1 MGPPES
7 GTADLVLELG
17 RLGSAPLPLVGG
29 KALNLGRLATAGFP
43 VPAGFCLTT
52 AAYRMAVPPE
62 LGELAARLDGLAAT
76 FDGLAAGAGRI
87 GEAPA
92 SESGSGNEPPRESAQ
107 REIAQH
113 ETAQREIASRARE
126 LVGTAPVPPQ
136 VEAAI
141 RRAYAAMGNAPV
153 PAASTRSIDGP
164 PDGGMSP
171 DIGTS
176 PAVAVRSSA
185 TAEDLPFAS
194 FAGQQDSFLDV
205 VGADAVIE
213 AVRRCW
219 ASLWTDR
226 AVAYRSANGIRHSD
240 VGLAVVVQHVVGA
253 ATAGV
258 LFTANPVTGTRGET
272 VIDASA
278 GPGAAVVSGAVTPD
292 HFVVETATGRIRESS
307 PGRGGSGTGDPRPG
321 DVRTSGGGTG
331 AGADSLVLSGAQLR
345 ELTSLGA
352 AAQEH
357 FGEPQDVEWV
367 IDAGGKIWLTQ
378 SRPITT
384 LYPLP
389 DPSSARPFG
398 LESSPA
404 AETRVYLCGTLLQG
418 LTRPLTPMGLSAMES
433 LGNRRSPYAYVNP
446 GLRMYADLTPALRTE
461 SGRRML
467 LKWLPLADGRLA
479 SVLPALFEDPRFGR
493 TKEQS
498 RRSELR
504 ASDGRR
510 RDGTAGLATMVWLV
524 PSLIR
529 AAVRPKAEL
538 RRALRFGKRL
548 EADLGLTEPATLF
561 GRLDHAQNVPG
572 RTVDGLIRA
581 TLPAPAAGYAMLGLA
596 RWLLRGVA
604 EPRELEAVLRGLPH
618 NVTTE
623 MDLDLWSLAVSV
635 RDDGASRE
643 AFLGR
648 RPDELAVSY
657 AAGALPPVAQA
668 GVRRFLERYGH
679 RAVAEIDL
687 GMPRWSE
694 KPGHILG
701 MISNYLRVED
711 PEQAPDRQFDRAAD
725 HAEDKIRSL
734 VARAGAVSPLR
745 GRLLAV
751 CLHRTRQLAGL
762 RELPKFYVVTVLAE
776 VHKQLAVVGAE
787 LARAG
792 TLGAADDV
800 FFLTFDEVRVG
811 LRGGEL
817 KGIVAE
823 RRRIYDA
830 ELRRK
835 RIPRLLLSDGT
846 DVEAAVASAAA
857 ASGALIGTPASAGTA
872 AGRVRVILDP
882 VGAHLEPG
890 EILVAPST
898 DPGWTPLFLTAGALV
913 MEMGGV
919 ISHGAVVARE
929 YGIPAVVGV
938 PDATTRLRTG
948 QTVVVDGAAGTVTAV
963 ETATDGGAVT
973 GVGTDTQS
981 GP

>member
-1 MGPPES
+1 M
-7 GTADLVLELG
+7 
-17 RLGSAPLPLVGG
+17 
-29 KALNLGRLATAGFP
+29 
-43 VPAGFCLTT
+43 
-52 AAYRMAVPPE
+52 
-62 LGELAARLDGLAAT
+62 
-76 FDGLAAGAGRI
+76 
-87 GEAPA
+87 
-92 SESGSGNEPPRESAQ
+92 
-107 REIAQH
+107 
-113 ETAQREIASRARE
+113 
-126 LVGTAPVPPQ
+126 
-136 VEAAI
+136 EAAI
-141 RRAYAAMGNAPV
+141 RRAYAALGNAPV
-153 PAASTRSIDGP
+153 PAGSTRASARP
-164 PDGGMSP
+164 PD
-171 DIGTS
+171 DGTS
-176 PAVAVRSSA
+176 PAAVRPPAVAVRSSA
-185 TAEDLPFAS
+185 SAEDLPFAS

-205 VGADAVIE
+205 VGADAVIQ

-226 AVAYRSANGIRHSD
+226 AVAYRSANGIRHGD
-240 VGLAVVVQHVVGA
+240 VGLAVVVQHVVDA
-253 ATAGV
+253 AAAGV

-292 HFVVETATGRIRESS
+292 HFVVETATGKIRESS
-307 PGRGGSGTGDPRPG
+307 LGRGGSGTGDPGAG
-321 DVRTSGGGTG
+321 DGGG
-331 AGADSLVLSGAQLR
+331 SPVLSGTQLR

-367 IDAGGKIWLTQ
+367 IDADGKIWLTQ

-398 LESSPA
+398 FESAPA

-418 LTRPLTPMGLSAMES
+418 LTRPLTPMGLSVMES
-433 LGNRRSPYAYVNP
+433 VGNRRSPLAYVNP
-446 GLRMYADLTPALRTE
+446 GLRMYADLTPLLRTT

-467 LKWLPLADGRLA
+467 LKWLPLADGRSA
-479 SVLPALFEDPRFGR
+479 SVLPALLEDPRFAL
-493 TKEQS
+493 TKEQP
-498 RRSELR
+498 RRSTLR

-510 RDGTAGLATMVWLV
+510 RDGAAGLAAMLGLA
-524 PSLIR
+524 PALIR
-529 AAVRPKAEL
+529 AVVRPKAEL

-548 EADLGLTEPATLF
+548 EADLGLAEPATVF
-561 GRLDHAQNVPG
+561 RRLDHAQNVPG
-572 RTVDGLIRA
+572 RTFDGLIWA

-623 MDLDLWSLAVSV
+623 MDLELWSLAVSV

-648 RPDELAVSY
+648 RPGELAVSY

-668 GVRRFLERYGH
+668 GLRRFLERYGH

-694 KPGHILG
+694 KPDHILG

-711 PEQAPDRQFDRAAD
+711 PELAPDRQFARAAD
-725 HAEDKIRSL
+725 HAEARIRSL
-734 VARAGAVSPLR
+734 VSRAAAVSPLR
-745 GRLLAV
+745 GRLVAV

-762 RELPKFYVVTVLAE
+762 RELPKFYVVTVLGE
-776 VHKQLAVVGAE
+776 VHRQLAAVGAE
-787 LARAG
+787 MAKAG
-792 TLGAADDV
+792 TIRAADDV

-817 KGIVAE
+817 KGMVAE

-846 DVEAAVASAAA
+846 DVEAAVASPAA
-857 ASGALIGTPASAGTA
+857 ASGALVGTPASAGTA

-890 EILVAPST
+890 EILVTPST

-963 ETATDGGAVT
+963 DTATDGGTVT
-973 GVGTDTQS
+973 GSGTVPQP

>member
-7 GTADLVLELG
+7 GTPDLVLDLG
-17 RLGSAPLPLVGG
+17 RLDSGSLSLVGG

-62 LGELAARLDGLAAT
+62 LEALAARLDA
-76 FDGLAAGAGRI
+76 LAAGAPI

-92 SESGSGNEPPRESAQ
+92 TGSPSGN
-107 REIAQH
+107 
-113 ETAQREIASRARE
+113 ETAQREGAQRARE
-126 LVGTAPVPPQ
+126 LVGTAPVPPE
-136 VEAAI
+136 VEAAV
-141 RRAYAAMGNAPV
+141 RGGYAAMSNAPDGV
-153 PAASTRSIDGP
+153 TSPAAV
-164 PDGGMSP
+164 SP
-171 DIGTS
+171 

-205 VGADAVIE
+205 VGADAVVQ

-240 VGLAVVVQHVVGA
+240 VALAVVVQHVVDA
-253 ATAGV
+253 AAAGV
-258 LFTANPVTGTRGET
+258 LFSANPVTGARGET
-272 VIDASA
+272 VIDAST
-278 GPGAAVVSGAVTPD
+278 GPGQAVVSGAVTPD
-292 HFVVETATGRIRESS
+292 HFVVETATGKIRQSG
-307 PGRGGSGTGDPRPG
+307 PGRGGSGKGD
-321 DVRTSGGGTG
+321 GGG
-331 AGADSLVLSGAQLR
+331 SPVLSGAQLR
-345 ELTSLGA
+345 ELASLGV

-367 IDAGGKIWLTQ
+367 IDPDGKIWLTQ
-378 SRPITT
+378 SRPVTT

-398 LESSPA
+398 LESVPA

-433 LGNRRSPYAYVNP
+433 LGSRRSPWAYVNP
-446 GLRMYADLTPALRTE
+446 GLRMYVDLTPLLRTA

-467 LKWLPLADGRLA
+467 LKWLPLADGRSA
-479 SVLPALFEDPRFGR
+479 SVLPALLDDPRFGR
-493 TKEQS
+493 TNGQPRPSK
-498 RRSELR
+498 LR
-504 ASDGRR
+504 ASEGRS
-510 RDGTAGLATMVWLV
+510 RDGTAGVATMVWLV
-524 PSLIR
+524 PALIR
-529 AAVRPKAEL
+529 AVLRPQAEL

-548 EADLGLTEPATLF
+548 EADLALAEPATVF
-561 GRLDHAQNVPG
+561 RRLDHAQNVPA

-623 MDLDLWSLAVSV
+623 MDLELWLLAVSV
-635 RDDGASRE
+635 RDDAASRE

-648 RPDELAVSY
+648 RPGELAVSY

-668 GVRRFLERYGH
+668 GLRRFLDRYGN

-694 KPGHILG
+694 KPDHILG

-711 PEQAPDRQFDRAAD
+711 PELAPDRQFERAAD
-725 HAEDKIRSL
+725 HAEARIRSL

-745 GRLLAV
+745 GRLVAG

-762 RELPKFYVVTVLAE
+762 RELPKFYVVTVLGE
-776 VHKQLAVVGAE
+776 VHRQLAAVGAE

-792 TLGAADDV
+792 TIGTADDV

-817 KGIVAE
+817 KGMIAE
-823 RRRIYDA
+823 RRRIYDT

-846 DVEAAVASAAA
+846 DVEAAAASAAA
-857 ASGALIGTPASAGTA
+857 PSGALVGTPASAGTA

-948 QTVVVDGAAGTVTAV
+948 QTVVVDGAAGTITAV
-963 ETATDGGAVT
+963 EAATDGGTVT
-973 GVGTDTQS
+973 EAGIATQS
-981 GP
+981 RP

>member
-1 MGPPES
+1 MGLPER
-7 GTADLVLELG
+7 GAPDPLVLQLG
-17 RLGSAPLPLVGG
+17 QLGSQPLQLVGG
-29 KALNLGRLATAGFP
+29 KALNLGRLADAGFP

-62 LGELAARLDGLAAT
+62 LAALAARLD
-76 FDGLAAGAGRI
+76 DLAAGTART

-92 SESGSGNEPPRESAQ
+92 AGSSGHEDTQRGTAQ
-107 REIAQH
+107 A
-113 ETAQREIASRARE
+113 ETAQRDDAQRDTTQHGMAQRARE
-126 LVGTAPVPPQ
+126 LVGTAPVPPE
-136 VEAAI
+136 VEAAV
-141 RRAYAAMGNAPV
+141 RTAYAAMSEPPPAGNAP
-153 PAASTRSIDGP
+153 PASIE
-164 PDGGMSP
+164 
-171 DIGTS
+171 

-194 FAGQQDSFLDV
+194 FAGQQDSFLNI
-205 VGADAVIE
+205 VGADAVIQ

-226 AVAYRSANGIRHSD
+226 AVAYRSANGIRHGD
-240 VGLAVVVQHVVGA
+240 VGLAVVVQHVVDA
-253 ATAGV
+253 AAAGV
-258 LFTANPVTGTRGET
+258 LFSANPVTGTRGET

-278 GPGAAVVSGAVTPD
+278 GPGAAVVSGAVAPD
-292 HFVVETATGRIRESS
+292 HFVVETATGKIRQSS
-307 PGRGGSGTGDPRPG
+307 PRRNESGPG
-321 DVRTSGGGTG
+321 DRASP
-331 AGADSLVLSGAQLR
+331 SLTEAQVR
-345 ELTSLGA
+345 ELTSLGLS
-352 AAQEH
+352 AQEL

-367 IDAGGKIWLTQ
+367 LDAEGTIWLTQ

-389 DPSSARPFG
+389 DPSSAKPFG
-398 LESSPA
+398 LESAPD

-418 LTRPLTPMGLSAMES
+418 LTRPLTPMGLSMMGMM
-433 LGNRRSPYAYVNP
+433 GNRRSPWTYVSP
-446 GLRMYADLTPALRTE
+446 GLRMYADLTPLIRTA

-467 LKWLPLADGRLA
+467 LKWVPLADGRSA
-479 SVLPALFEDPRFGR
+479 AVLPALLDDPRFGL
-493 TKEQS
+493 TNAPP
-498 RRSELR
+498 RRSRTR
-504 ASDGRR
+504 AAEWVRG
-510 RDGTAGLATMVWLV
+510 DGTAGLATIVWLV
-524 PSLIR
+524 PALIR
-529 AAVRPKAEL
+529 AVLRPKAEL
-538 RRALRFGKRL
+538 RRAFRYGKRL
-548 EADLGLTEPATLF
+548 EADLALPQPATAF
-561 GRLDHAQNVPG
+561 RRLDHAQHAPA
-572 RTVDGLIRA
+572 RMVDDLIRA

-623 MDLDLWSLAVSV
+623 MDLELWSLAVSV
-635 RDDGASRE
+635 RDDAPSRE
-643 AFLGR
+643 AFLRG

-657 AAGALPPVAQA
+657 AAGELPHVAQT
-668 GVRRFLERYGH
+668 GLHRFLDRYGH

-694 KPGHILG
+694 KPDHLLG

-711 PEQAPDRQFDRAAD
+711 PELAPDRQFDRAAD
-725 HAEDKIRSL
+725 HAEARISSL

-745 GRLLAV
+745 GRLVAF

-762 RELPKFYVVTVLAE
+762 RELPKFYVVTVFGE
-776 VHKQLAVVGAE
+776 VHRQLASIGAE
-787 LARAG
+787 LAKAG
-792 TLGAADDV
+792 TIAAADDV

-817 KGIVAE
+817 KEMVAD

-830 ELRRK
+830 ELRRR

-846 DVEAAVASAAA
+846 DVEAAIASAAGA
-857 ASGALIGTPASAGTA
+857 PGALVGTPASAGTA
-872 AGRVRVILDP
+872 EGRVRVIMDP

-890 EILVAPST
+890 EILVSPST

-948 QTVVVDGAAGTVTAV
+948 QTVVVDGAAGTITEV
-963 ETATDGGAVT
+963 ATEPDGGT
-973 GVGTDTQS
+973 L
-981 GP
+981 P

>member
-7 GTADLVLELG
+7 GTPDRLVLELG
-17 RLGSAPLPLVGG
+17 QLGSAPLPLVGG
-29 KALNLGRLATAGFP
+29 KALNLGRLASAGFP

-62 LGELAARLDGLAAT
+62 LAELAAHLDDLAGGAARTGEVPAT
-76 FDGLAAGAGRI
+76 GSPGNG
-87 GEAPA
+87 PA
-92 SESGSGNEPPRESAQ
+92 QRETAQRESAQ
-107 REIAQH
+107 RGFAE
-113 ETAQREIASRARE
+113 RARG
-126 LVGTAPVPPQ
+126 LVGTAPVPPE
-136 VEAAI
+136 VEDAV
-141 RRAYAAMGNAPV
+141 RRAYAAMGDAPAGKAPAGSTA
-153 PAASTRSIDGP
+153 PAASSP
-164 PDGGMSP
+164 PP
-171 DIGTS
+171 
-176 PAVAVRSSA
+176 VAVRSSA

-194 FAGQQDSFLDV
+194 FAGQQDSFLNV
-205 VGADAVIE
+205 VGADAVIQ

-226 AVAYRSANGIRHSD
+226 AVAYRSANGIRHRD
-240 VGLAVVVQHVVGA
+240 VGLAVVVQHVVDA
-253 ATAGV
+253 AAAGV
-258 LFTANPVTGTRGET
+258 LFSANPVTGTRGET
-272 VIDASA
+272 VIDAGA

-292 HFVVETATGRIRESS
+292 HFVVETATGTLRQSS
-307 PGRGGSGTGDPRPG
+307 PGRGDSGTGD
-321 DVRTSGGGTG
+321 GGGR
-331 AGADSLVLSGAQLR
+331 AGLTDAQLR
-345 ELTSLGA
+345 ELTSWGLS
-352 AAQEH
+352 AQEL

-367 IDAGGKIWLTQ
+367 IDADGTIWLTQ

-398 LESSPA
+398 LESAPD
-404 AETRVYLCGTLLQG
+404 AEPRLYLCGTLLQG
-418 LTRPLTPMGLSAMES
+418 LTRPLTPMGLSVMGMM
-433 LGNRRSPYAYVNP
+433 GNRRSPWAYVSP
-446 GLRMYADLTPALRTE
+446 GLRMYADLTPLIRTA

-467 LKWLPLADGRLA
+467 LKWIPLADGRSA
-479 SVLPALFEDPRFGR
+479 SVLPALLDDPRFGP
-493 TKEQS
+493 TKLKP
-498 RRSELR
+498 RPAKVR
-504 ASDGRR
+504 ASEALR
-510 RDGTAGLATMVWLV
+510 RDGTAGFAMMLWLV
-524 PSLIR
+524 PALVR
-529 AAVRPKAEL
+529 AVLWPRAER
-538 RRALRFGKRL
+538 RRALRFGRRL
-548 EADLGLTEPATLF
+548 EADLALPEPATVF
-561 GRLDHAQNVPG
+561 SRLEHAEHAPA

-623 MDLDLWSLAVSV
+623 MDLELWRLAVSV
-635 RDDGASRE
+635 RDDAASRE

-648 RPDELAVSY
+648 RPDELAAGY
-657 AAGALPPVAQA
+657 AADELPPVAQA
-668 GVRRFLERYGH
+668 GLRRFLERYGH

-694 KPGHILG
+694 KPDHIMG

-711 PEQAPDRQFDRAAD
+711 PELTPDRQFARAAD
-725 HAEDKIRSL
+725 NAEARISSL
-734 VARAGAVSPLR
+734 VARATAVSRMR
-745 GRLLAV
+745 GRLVAL

-762 RELPKFYVVTVLAE
+762 RELPKFYVVTVFGE
-776 VHKQLAVVGAE
+776 VHRQLAAIGAE
-787 LARAG
+787 LAKAG
-792 TLGAADDV
+792 TVVAADDV

-817 KGIVAE
+817 KGLVGE

-830 ELRRK
+830 ELRRR

-846 DVEAAVASAAA
+846 DVEAAVAGAAA
-857 ASGALIGTPASAGTA
+857 VSGALGGTPASAGTA
-872 AGRVRVILDP
+872 AGRVRVIMDP

-948 QTVVVDGAAGTVTAV
+948 QTVVVDGAAGTITVV
-963 ETATDGGAVT
+963 ETAADAGTVTDAGSVA
-973 GVGTDTQS
+973 
-981 GP
+981 